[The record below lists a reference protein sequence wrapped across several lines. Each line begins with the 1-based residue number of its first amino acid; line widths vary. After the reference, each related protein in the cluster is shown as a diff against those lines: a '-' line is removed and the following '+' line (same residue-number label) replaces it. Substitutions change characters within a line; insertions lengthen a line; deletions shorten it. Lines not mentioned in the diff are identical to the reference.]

1 MPFYVISIIDKAMS
15 AAPVAVNVSVSVVSI
30 TTLLPESSSKEP
42 PTGTGALV
50 TSSTAGGTSGSG
62 GSGSSY

>member
-30 TTLLPESSSKEP
+30 TTLLPESNSNDP
-42 PTGTGALV
+42 PTGIGAVV
-50 TSSTAGGTSGSG
+50 TSSTVGWLR
-62 GSGSSY
+62 Y